1 MGFFSTEQRTWG
13 ACRRCG
19 ATTRHVRMRAV
30 RPARRLRP
38 LEWLRFK
45 LFDAANPWTCME
57 CPNRI
62 RAEALRSLKGFD
74 RPFLAPLDTAPG
86 APSHDR

>member
-1 MGFFSTEQRTWG
+1 MSFRIEQRSWG

-30 RPARRLRP
+30 RPARRSGFVERL
-38 LEWLRFK
+38 LFK
-45 LFDAANPWTCME
+45 LRDLANPWTCME
-57 CPNRI
+57 CPHRI
-62 RAEALRSLKGFD
+62 RAEALRSLKAFD
-74 RPFLAPLDTAPG
+74 RPFLAPLDTSPG